1 MTGTRPALFVDRD
14 GVIIRDVHLLTRI
27 DQVELLP
34 GVSEAVAKAQAAG
47 FAVVGVSNQTVVA
60 RGLCSEADVRAV
72 HAHIDQQL
80 MAAGCRAL
88 DGWYFCPHHPDA
100 DVPAYRQRCDCR
112 KPEPGLLQLAARELG
127 LDLEAS
133 LMVGDRLSDV
143 AAGQAAG
150 CRSALVRSGAHG
162 APPIIGMDQHVGVR
176 PALECPDLLAAV
188 CSDALGAIA

>member
-1 MTGTRPALFVDRD
+1 MTRPALFVDRD

-27 DQVELLP
+27 DQVEVLP
-34 GVSEAVAKAQAAG
+34 GVAEAVAKAQGAG

-80 MAAGCRAL
+80 TAAGCQAL

-112 KPEPGLLQLAARELG
+112 KPEPGLLQMAARELG

-162 APPIIGMDQHVGVR
+162 AAPIVGMENRGDVQ

-188 CSDALGAIA
+188 SSNALGAIA